1 MSTITLT
8 GDYAYSPYKVTN
20 LASNTTID
28 ATSASWIV
36 ANQGSKT
43 NTYPFQVVGAGT
55 GLTVLG
61 GHINGEVSQTGDWRE
76 TYINSAAVRFADTPG
91 AVIKNWWIDKPWDG
105 IRPNGSS
112 QNFLIE
118 DVYISNAR
126 DDAIENDDALT
137 GTVRDSLFDGVFSG
151 ISTSDGDFNGST
163 NTMTMDGMLLRM
175 KSYSYEGEM
184 THGSPFKLEYN
195 SNTGGSE
202 TNPHLKFVNNVV
214 AIEDINHIG
223 MGRLEHAWERMT
235 DDSTGNYYLNL
246 SDTPFPED
254 YPLPTK
260 GWTVL
265 QGQAAR
271 DYWNKAK
278 SAWLD
283 AHDGT
288 STQAPTDTTPT
299 TSEPTTTEP
308 TPTQPVPSDST
319 AINGTSSSDKL
330 VGTSSGETIDA
341 LAGNDTLWGKGGADI
356 LKGGSGKDI
365 FVFDTAPGNGNIDT
379 ITDFNVADDTIY
391 LDNAIFTKLG
401 SGSMSSPKKISSGYF
416 EIDDRAEE
424 SNDFLL
430 YNKQTG
436 SLMYDADANNSG
448 APVEIAKLAAG
459 LSLTSSDIYII

>member
-8 GDYAYSPYKVTN
+8 SDYSYSPYKATN
-20 LASNTTID
+20 LSAGSTIN
-28 ATSASWIV
+28 ATNASWIV
-36 ANQGSKT
+36 SNQGSQT

-55 GLTVLG
+55 GLTILG
-61 GHINGEVSQTGDWRE
+61 GHIYGQVSQTGDWRE
-76 TYINSAAVRFADTPG
+76 TYINSAAVRFADAPG

-126 DDAIENDDALT
+126 DDAIENDDALS

-151 ISTSDGDFNGST
+151 VSTSDGDFNGAS

-175 KSYSYEGEM
+175 KSYSYEGRI
-184 THGSPFKLEYN
+184 THGSPFKLQYN
-195 SNTGGSE
+195 DNTGGNE
-202 TNPHLKFVNNVV
+202 TNPHLKFVNNLV
-214 AIEDINHIG
+214 AIEVIEHIG

-235 DDSTGNYYLNL
+235 SDSTGNVYLNL
-246 SDTPFPED
+246 SDKPFPAD
-254 YPLPTK
+254 YPLPK
-260 GWTVL
+260 FGWTIL

-283 AHDGT
+283 AHD
-288 STQAPTDTTPT
+288 STPDTAPAPTPV
-299 TSEPTTTEP
+299 PIEP
-308 TPTQPVPSDST
+308 TPITST
-319 AINGTSSSDKL
+319 TINGTSGSDKL
-330 VGTSSGETIDA
+330 TGTSRSEIIDG
-341 LAGNDTLWGKGGADI
+341 LAGSDTIWGKGGADV

-365 FVFDTAPGNGNIDT
+365 FVFDTSSGAGNVNRIS
-379 ITDFNVADDTIY
+379 DFNVLDDTIY
-391 LDNAIFTKLG
+391 LDNAIFSKLG

-416 EIDDRAEE
+416 EIDDRADE

-430 YNKQTG
+430 YNKDTG
-436 SLMYDADANNSG
+436 SLMYDADANQSG
-448 APVEIAKLAAG
+448 AAIEIAKLAAG